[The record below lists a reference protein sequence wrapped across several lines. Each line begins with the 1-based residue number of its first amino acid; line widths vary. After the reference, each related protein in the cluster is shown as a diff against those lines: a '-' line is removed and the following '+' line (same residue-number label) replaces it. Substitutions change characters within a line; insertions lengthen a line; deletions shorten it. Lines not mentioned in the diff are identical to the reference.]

1 MTTFDELSGY
11 RFSPGRDYDKKSV
24 EIFRARSLDVVDGLL
39 REITSLRNELS
50 TRAATFPAGSGDGT
64 GTATETAVPSWLSE
78 LEGVQPDLD
87 DEVIELQVEIA
98 APGSELPSPML
109 FAAVESVIPAA
120 MNPPA
125 PPAPPAAIG
134 ATDDRALDTL
144 DLLTRAPAPAAAD
157 AEWGSTTRG
166 DSYSSW

>member
-39 REITSLRNELS
+39 REITSLRNELA
-50 TRAATFPAGSGDGT
+50 TRAATFPAGTGDGT
-64 GTATETAVPSWLSE
+64 GTATETAVPSWLTE
-78 LEGVQPDLD
+78 LEGVQLPH
-87 DEVIELQVEIA
+87 DEAEAQVPLEVA
-98 APGSELPSPML
+98 VPGFELPAPTL

-125 PPAPPAAIG
+125 PPPAPVSV
-134 ATDDRALDTL
+134 DDHALDTL
-144 DLLTRAPAPAAAD
+144 DLLSRAPVPPPAAD
-157 AEWGSTTRG
+157 AEWGSTSRS